1 MTAVNSISSLPR
13 RNIESFLRRIIM
25 CKKSKNGYDA
35 FNVNHG
41 IYTPINVELFALT
54 LFLDVKVWM

>member
-1 MTAVNSISSLPR
+1 
-13 RNIESFLRRIIM
+13 M

-54 LFLDVKVWM
+54 LFLHVKVWM